1 MAEFILVVGLPASG
15 KSELGDRIKEEK
27 NVEIVSSDSIREEL
41 FGDRKNQSDNNL
53 VFKIMQER
61 TLEYLAQEKDVLYDA
76 TNINSK
82 RRKNLLECIP
92 DNVYKRCIYI
102 SAGKQGCINR
112 DNKREHQVGVEVI
125 DRMYKNLQIPMYHE
139 GWDKIE
145 VVPAYTQYEYDESLD
160 IIFEQKV
167 TYDEILSFYDKI
179 GVDVENV
186 DIPQDNK
193 HQTLSLLR
201 HCYQTYVWLFD
212 NYFDEDRNVMLL
224 AGLLHDIGKAEC
236 KEFRNGSI
244 YASYRNH
251 DSISS
256 QVAMGLMMYNG
267 YDEDFTIQVGTIIQM
282 HMALS
287 YNRDVKRDSA
297 LFDLVGNEMFEKLA
311 RFRIADKNAK

>member
-41 FGDRKNQSDNNL
+41 FGDRKNQSDNKL
-53 VFKIMQER
+53 VFRVMQER
-61 TLEYLAQEKDVLYDA
+61 TLEYLAQGKDVLYDA
-76 TNINSK
+76 TNINSR

-92 DNVYKRCIYI
+92 DDVYKRCIYM

-112 DNKREHQVGVEVI
+112 DKQREYSVGVEVI
-125 DRMYKNLQIPMYHE
+125 DRMYKSLQIPMYHE

-145 VVPAYTQYEYDESLD
+145 VVPAYTRYEYDESLD

-167 TYDEILSFYDKI
+167 TYDEVLSFYDKI
-179 GVDVENV
+179 GIDVESV

-193 HQTLSLLR
+193 HHSLSLLK

-212 NYFDEDRNVMLL
+212 NYHEEDRNVMLL
-224 AGLLHDIGKAEC
+224 AGLLHDIGKVEC
-236 KEFRNGSI
+236 KEFKDGSI
-244 YASYRNH
+244 YASYHNH

-256 QVAMGLMMYNG
+256 QIAMGLMMYNG
-267 YDEDFTIQVGTIIQM
+267 YDEDFAIQVGTIIQM
-282 HMALS
+282 HMRLS
-287 YNRDVKRDSA
+287 YNRDIKRDSA
-297 LFDLVGNEMFEKLA
+297 LFDLVGSEMFEKLA
-311 RFRIADKNAK
+311 KFRLADKKAK